1 MVLWQVQFQT
11 FRGLAGLPQARTA
24 ASEVQRDPGYHHEGR
39 YRAQTPHCLF
49 KYTLSGRGVFRDEA
63 GEHAVE
69 AGSGFLCRVHDPA
82 TAYYYPP
89 DAQAPWRFVYLTFA
103 GGASEQAVGAL
114 VDRHGPVFALSSGA
128 QVLERIEAWRGY
140 AGTWPTLSASQS
152 AGLVWELLGVLT
164 AETERRDAVDPG
176 NRLAGR
182 AQKLVRDRIDENL
195 SVTEL
200 ARALGVSREHLT
212 RVFKEQTAQTPYRY
226 ILRQKMLLACQL
238 LKETSLTHKEIAAR
252 LGYDTPAHFTRTFK
266 NVLRMTPSHFRRIGA
281 PPVL

>member
-24 ASEVQRDPGYHHEGR
+24 ASEVQRDPGYHHDGR
-39 YRAQTPHCLF
+39 YRANTPHCLF
-49 KYTLSGRGVFRDEA
+49 KYTLAGRGVFRDAA
-63 GEHAVE
+63 GEHDVP
-69 AGSGFLCRVHDPA
+69 AGAGFLCRVHDPA
-82 TAYYYPP
+82 SAYYYPP
-89 DAQAPWRFVYLTFA
+89 GAEGPWRFVYLTFR
-103 GGASEQAVGAL
+103 GGATEQAVAEL
-114 VDRHGPVFALSSGA
+114 VGRHGPVFALA
-128 QVLERIEAWRGY
+128 ADAPVLARIGAWRSY

-152 AGLVWELLGVLT
+152 AGLVWELLAALA
-164 AETERRDAVDPG
+164 AETERREGGDPG

-182 AQKLVRDRIDENL
+182 AQKLVRDRIGQNV

-212 RVFKEQTAQTPYRY
+212 RVFKEQTAQTPYQY

-238 LKETSLTHKEIAAR
+238 LKETPLTHKEIAAR